1 MNTPM
6 MKIKAATTCN
16 SIHIEP
22 SKTTL
27 NNLESLT
34 LTLHQKNFDSQIQL
48 AEKLMKKHHNT
59 LHKLA
64 K

>member
-1 MNTPM
+1 MI
-6 MKIKAATTCN
+6 KIKAATTYN

-34 LTLHQKNFDSQIQL
+34 LTLYQKNFDSQMKI